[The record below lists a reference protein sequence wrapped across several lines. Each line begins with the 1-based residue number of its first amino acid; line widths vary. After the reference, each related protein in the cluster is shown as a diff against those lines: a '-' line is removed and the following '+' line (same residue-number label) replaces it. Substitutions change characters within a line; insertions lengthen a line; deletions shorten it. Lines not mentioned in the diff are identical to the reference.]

1 MRQHTQ
7 YRAAVRAKPL
17 AAVALAVVL
26 ALSACGQQAGD
37 AAGKQAPPPPMVSV
51 ITVTPGTVAIST
63 DLPGRLAPVREA
75 EVRARASGIV
85 QRRLFTEGSY
95 VQAGQPLFQI
105 DNAPYVANLE
115 TARASLATAEATLA
129 KASADVNR
137 YRPLVAA
144 DAISKQEFDAAI
156 AQQRLAQAQVRAAK
170 AAIQTAQINVGYA
183 RVSAP
188 ISGRIGRALVTE
200 GALVGQGEATKL
212 ALIQQT
218 DRLYVNLSQ
227 SAAEVTKLRQAAA
240 AGQLQVV
247 DGQAQVRIVLEDGS
261 EYAHPGRLLFTDAT
275 VDAATGQVT
284 LRAEVPNPDNL
295 LLPGMYVRVQVPQAQ
310 LQNAILVPQQAVNR
324 GSTGDTVMVA
334 NADGSFAPRPVKV
347 AGAQGNQWV
356 VVDGLKAG
364 EKVIVDGMSLVQM
377 SGAKKIQTQPW
388 QAPKP
393 ATAPVQAASAA
404 PNAASAASA
413 SK

>member
-334 NADGSFAPRPVKV
+334 NADGSFAPRPVKI